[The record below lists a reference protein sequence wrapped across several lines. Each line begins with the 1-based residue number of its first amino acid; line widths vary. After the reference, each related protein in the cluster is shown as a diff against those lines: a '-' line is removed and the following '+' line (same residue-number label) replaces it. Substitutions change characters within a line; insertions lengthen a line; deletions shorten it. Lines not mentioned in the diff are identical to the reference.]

1 MKIRQVRQM
10 ERAFYG
16 EHEQTGRVA
25 AGSSGFANELAC
37 QHDRQSREQLTQLMT
52 AITASGQR
60 LGQMPT
66 YHELKAYRELV
77 RSFVAE
83 TVRRM
88 YTLKTYAGWDRQ
100 GRHKVFTVIKQ
111 VDQEL
116 AHLTELVRQGEQ
128 NRLAILDKLDAIRG
142 LLVDLYT

>member
-1 MKIRQVRQM
+1 MKIRQVGQM
-10 ERAFYG
+10 GRALYT
-16 EHEQTGRVA
+16 EHELAGHA
-25 AGSSGFANELAC
+25 AAEARGFANELSR
-37 QHDRQSREQLTQLMT
+37 QQDHQSRAQLSQLLT
-52 AITASGQR
+52 AITASGEK
-60 LGQMPT
+60 LGQTPT

-83 TVRRM
+83 AVRHM
-88 YTLKTYAGWDRQ
+88 YALKTYAGWDRQ